1 MPVTRHTRMAPAAIQ
16 KQWQRIFIQAYT
28 MKEGSVP
35 PTAAT
40 AGISPVYDFDPDTE
54 QDVVTDVGIP
64 LDWIAGTDIWAF
76 PVFCTN
82 VALFGTV
89 RWGLQYLG
97 MLKNLSIAAAPRV
110 IEGNFAAN
118 GTAIVIPPKAEWL
131 TLNGQLL
138 YPGTSPIMNEPL
150 FQRDNFTSLVNLQ
163 LKIYR
168 AAASAFD
175 NHPGNAR
182 LLGLALV
189 YQAFI

>member
-1 MPVTRHTRMAPAAIQ
+1 MGVIHHTRMAPAAIQ

-54 QDVVTDVGIP
+54 QDVITDVGIP
-64 LDWIAGTDIWAF
+64 LDWIAPTDWWAY

-82 VALFGTV
+82 QNVFATI
-89 RWGLQYLG
+89 RWGLQYLPMYRG
-97 MLKNLSIAAAPRV
+97 VSIGGTPTV
-110 IEGNFAAN
+110 IEGNFDAN
-118 GTAIVIPPKAEWL
+118 GTGIVIPPKTQWL
-131 TLNGQLL
+131 TLEGWRFA
-138 YPGTSPIMNEPL
+138 PREPI
-150 FQRDNFTSLVNLQ
+150 FQMDNFTRIVNLQ
-163 LKIYR
+163 IKVYR
-168 AAASAFD
+168 AATSAFD